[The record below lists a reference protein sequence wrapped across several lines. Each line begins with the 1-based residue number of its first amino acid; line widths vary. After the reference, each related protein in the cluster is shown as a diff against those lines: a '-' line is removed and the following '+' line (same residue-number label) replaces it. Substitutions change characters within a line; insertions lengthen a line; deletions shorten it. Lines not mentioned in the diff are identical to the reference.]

1 MDHSNTNA
9 NSNDQDLYLYSVL
22 LYYPK
27 NRTLVFTNSI
37 SAVRRITQ
45 LLQALQLPV
54 FALHS
59 NMAQKARLRSIER
72 FSSPTANPS
81 SILVATDVAARGLD
95 IKGINCVIHYHVPRT
110 ADAYVHRSGRTAR
123 AGESGK
129 SILICA
135 PDEVVG
141 VARLAG
147 KIHAKKAK
155 KADGADGPSKK
166 VPLESLDID
175 RRVVSRLRPRMA
187 LAKRITDSTIAKE
200 KVNTEDNWL
209 RAAADDLGVEYDS
222 DEFDQSKGRGRGRGG
237 GRERRDKEAS
247 ETSKSEMA
255 GLRAELKQHLAQRVN
270 IGVSEKYLTAG
281 RIDIDALLRGE
292 GNDAFLGHLDPLT
305 F

>member
-1 MDHSNTNA
+1 M
-9 NSNDQDLYLYSVL
+9 
-22 LYYPK
+22 
-27 NRTLVFTNSI
+27 FTNSI

-72 FSSPTANPS
+72 FSSPTADPS

-95 IKGINCVIHYHVPRT
+95 IKGINCVIHYHVPRA

-135 PDEVVG
+135 PEEVVG
-141 VARLAG
+141 VARLAA
-147 KIHAKKAK
+147 KIHAKRTKGE
-155 KADGADGPSKK
+155 ADDAPSKK
-166 VPLESLDID
+166 LPLESLDID
-175 RRVVSRLRPRMA
+175 RRVVARLRPRMT
-187 LAKRITDSTIAKE
+187 LAKRITDSTLAKE

-222 DEFDQSKGRGRGRGG
+222 DEFDQSKGKGRGRGG
-237 GRERRDKEAS
+237 GRERRDKQAS
-247 ETSKSEMA
+247 EMTKSEMA
-255 GLRAELKQHLAQRVN
+255 GLRAELKQQLSQRIN

-292 GNDAFLGHLDPLT
+292 GNKAFLGHLDPLT